1 MRSLGL
7 VATPKFTFLFTDIE
21 SSAAMT
27 GLGDAWARA

>member
-7 VATPKFTFLFTDIE
+7 VATLKFTFLFTDIE
-21 SSAAMT
+21 GFAAMA